1 MTHLSS
7 ELAGRIR
14 GSIKQW
20 FHSRMYEFVHCCQCG
35 GAVRPRDS
43 YCQICGQKDPARLS
57 ASAAVYLVLGFGLL
71 AIFLSFL
78 ILVF

>member
-20 FHSRMYEFVHCCQCG
+20 FHSRMHECVHCCQCG
-35 GAVRPRDS
+35 GAITPWDS
-43 YCQICGQKDPARLS
+43 CCQVCGQKDPARLS
-57 ASAAVYLVLGFGLL
+57 ASAAVYLVVGFVLL
-71 AIFLSFL
+71 AIVLSSL
-78 ILVF
+78 TLAS